1 MGKIKRNT
9 FFLFFR
15 NNSHSVDITIM
26 MASEAKKSRRK
37 IKVIM
42 KSISL
47 LLNGLSLL
55 MTLNINFS
63 VTCNVN
69 RLCAFGAIYDIEIHI
84 SDAYR
89 DAEKKLAK

>member
-1 MGKIKRNT
+1 
-9 FFLFFR
+9 
-15 NNSHSVDITIM
+15 M
-26 MASEAKKSRRK
+26 MASEVKKSKRK

-63 VTCNVN
+63 VICNVN
-69 RLCAFGAIYDIEIHI
+69 RLCAHGAIYDI
-84 SDAYR
+84 
-89 DAEKKLAK
+89 

>member
-1 MGKIKRNT
+1 
-9 FFLFFR
+9 
-15 NNSHSVDITIM
+15 M
-26 MASEAKKSRRK
+26 MASEVKKSKRK

>member
-1 MGKIKRNT
+1 
-9 FFLFFR
+9 
-15 NNSHSVDITIM
+15 M
-26 MASEAKKSRRK
+26 MASEVKKSKRK

-89 DAEKKLAK
+89 DAEKKLAKYSNILSITIH